1 MLVDVSH
8 EPAPDW
14 DAFVARHAGG
24 TAYHRA
30 AAVAIGRKCFGLRTF
45 FLTVRD
51 APGRLAGVLP
61 LVEQSSMLFG
71 RFLGSVPFFTY
82 GGVLAEDAPTAAV
95 LVERAAQLARER
107 RARHVELRQTEP
119 VAELAL
125 PQRLDKVS
133 MVLALPQSEERLA
146 KKLGTKLR
154 TNIRRADREAPELIW
169 GREELLQ
176 DFYRV
181 FAPAMHEL
189 GTPVYPARF
198 FHTALEAFGELAT
211 VLVVRARG
219 EPQAVAITVR
229 HGRRIEVPWSA
240 STAAAKHARL
250 NMRMY
255 WELLRSAIDS
265 GAESFDFGRSTV
277 GSGTYRFKEQWGAV
291 PLQLHWYYW
300 LPAGAALPMLNHA
313 NPKYAMAAALWR
325 RMPLWCANLLG
336 PQIVRHLP

>member
-1 MLVDVSH
+1 MVDVAAT
-8 EPAPDW
+8 PPPDW
-14 DAFVARHAGG
+14 DAFVARHPGG

-30 AAVAIGRKCFGLRTF
+30 AAVAIGRTCFGLRTM
-45 FLTVRD
+45 FLTARD
-51 APGRLAGVLP
+51 TTGRLTGVLP

-82 GGVLAEDAPTAAV
+82 GGVLAEDARIAAL
-95 LVERAAQLARER
+95 LVERAGQLARER
-107 RARHVELRQTEP
+107 RAKHVELRQAEP
-119 VAELAL
+119 IADLAL

-133 MVLALPQSEERLA
+133 MVLALPESEERLA
-146 KKLGTKLR
+146 KQLGAKLR
-154 TNIRRADREAPELIW
+154 SQIRRADRVAPEVVW
-169 GREELLQ
+169 GKAELLA

-181 FAPAMHEL
+181 FAPVMHEL
-189 GTPVYPARF
+189 GTPVYPERF
-198 FHTALEAFGELAT
+198 FHTALKAFDELAS
-211 VLVVRARG
+211 VLVIRVRG
-219 EPQAVAITVR
+219 EAQAAAITVR
-229 HGRRIEVPWSA
+229 HGRQVEVPW
-240 STAAAKHARL
+240 AAATGAAKRNAI

-255 WELLRSAIDS
+255 SELLRSAIQS
-265 GAESFDFGRSTV
+265 RAESFDFGRCTV

-291 PLQLHWYYW
+291 PRQLHWYYW